1 MKLRYLQIFFSG
13 TWIQDSNHQWDPG
26 FLELYSGSKA
36 QYSGFHKQK
45 FPRFRNQ
52 DSLTCGENQPYQ
64 LQTMSTTEKYGLSL
78 IISPVKI
85 VQQQHDQC
93 GIGVKYAISRQQV
106 RIPEER
112 TLVLCCTFFFFLV
125 FLFCFVLVCFFNI
138 SLRLVSLIL
147 TGDRLQL
154 QEVFLVTYWHN
165 LLFDRKTSMPQK
177 TTTAVPGDNRKDVQ
191 RSQTNLLKQ

>member
-45 FPRFRNQ
+45 FSRFRNP

-125 FLFCFVLVCFFNI
+125 FQFCFVLFWF
-138 SLRLVSLIL
+138 
-147 TGDRLQL
+147 
-154 QEVFLVTYWHN
+154 VFLIFPFALF
-165 LLFDRKTSMPQK
+165 LLF
-177 TTTAVPGDNRKDVQ
+177 
-191 RSQTNLLKQ
+191 LLVTVCSFKRYFQ